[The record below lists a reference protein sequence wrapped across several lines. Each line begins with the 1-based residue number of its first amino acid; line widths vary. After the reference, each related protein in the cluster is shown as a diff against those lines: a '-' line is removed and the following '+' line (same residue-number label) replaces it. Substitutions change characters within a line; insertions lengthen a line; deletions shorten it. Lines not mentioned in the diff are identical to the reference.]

1 MISRDLKLSSM
12 RQAPDGGEAALQNSR
27 ATGSNVGCFAVVSLQ
42 QARPH
47 KKKDS
52 QTQWL
57 SAGVNEII
65 SHHVKEKNEKHPA
78 TVVAVSHRTPPR
90 STTKSH

>member
-12 RQAPDGGEAALQNSR
+12 KQALDGGEAALENSR
-27 ATGSNVGCFAVVSLQ
+27 ATGSDIACFAVVSLQ
-42 QARPH
+42 QAGRH

-57 SAGVNEII
+57 SAGVHEI
-65 SHHVKEKNEKHPA
+65 VYF
-78 TVVAVSHRTPPR
+78 VSCEGKT
-90 STTKSH
+90 